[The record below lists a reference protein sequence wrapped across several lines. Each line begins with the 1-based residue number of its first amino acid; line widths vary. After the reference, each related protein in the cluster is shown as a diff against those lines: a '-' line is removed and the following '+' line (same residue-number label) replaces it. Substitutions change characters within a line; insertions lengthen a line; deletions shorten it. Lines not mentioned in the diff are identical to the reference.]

1 MVDND
6 DNNNN
11 DKEAEDDVD
20 NKNEVD
26 GVVVIDSKLDDETS
40 VRWERINSM
49 KRKRRCDVSSLY
61 VILCFIQSTD
71 TGTLFIFYCD
81 TMM

>member
-6 DNNNN
+6 GNNNN

-26 GVVVIDSKLDDETS
+26 GVVVVDSKLDDETS
-40 VRWERINSM
+40 VRWERITSM
-49 KRKRRCDVSSLY
+49 KRKRRCDVSGLY
-61 VILCFIQSTD
+61 VILCFIQFTD
-71 TGTLFIFYCD
+71 TCTLFISIV
-81 TMM
+81 TQ